1 MGSTRPAYLLTM
13 RNQGFSTLRSIH
25 AVLAGAVLGAVLSVV
40 PVAGEARDMHRDIE
54 PRGLIAPRPQPPR
67 MIDSYIGRDQD
78 RVRDAREAGEIK
90 SFGEIRK
97 KIEKRFGGHIIDVDL
112 DQDDPGSKHS
122 MYRVR
127 VLSDN
132 GQVLL
137 VSADAVTGEI
147 VDVKG
152 QK

>member
-1 MGSTRPAYLLTM
+1 M
-13 RNQGFSTLRSIH
+13 
-25 AVLAGAVLGAVLSVV
+25 AG
-40 PVAGEARDMHRDIE
+40 
-54 PRGLIAPRPQPPR
+54 Q
-67 MIDSYIGRDQD
+67 
-78 RVRDAREAGEIK
+78 DAREAGEIK

-152 QK
+152 KK

>member
-1 MGSTRPAYLLTM
+1 M
-13 RNQGFSTLRSIH
+13 RNQGFLTSRSIH
-25 AVLAGAVLGAVLSVV
+25 AVLAGAVLGAVLSVL
-40 PVAGEARDMHRDIE
+40 PMGTQARDMHRDVE
-54 PRGLIAPRPQPPR
+54 PRGLITPRPQPR
-67 MIDSYIGRDQD
+67 IDSYIGRDQD

-90 SFGEIRK
+90 SFGEIRQ
-97 KIEKRFGGHIIDVDL
+97 KIRKRFGGHIIDVDL
-112 DQDDPGSKHS
+112 DQDAPGSKHS
-122 MYRVR
+122 IYRVR

>member
-1 MGSTRPAYLLTM
+1 VGSTRPAYFLIM
-13 RNQGFSTLRSIH
+13 RNQGLPTVRSIH
-25 AVLAGAVLGAVLSVV
+25 AALAGAVLAAVLVV
-40 PVAGEARDMHRDIE
+40 LPVAGDARDMHRDVA

-90 SFGEIRK
+90 SFGEIRRQIK
-97 KIEKRFGGHIIDVDL
+97 KRFGGHIIDVDL
-112 DQDDPGSKHS
+112 DQNEPGGKHS
-122 MYRVR
+122 IYRVR

-132 GQVLL
+132 GEVLL

-152 QK
+152 KK